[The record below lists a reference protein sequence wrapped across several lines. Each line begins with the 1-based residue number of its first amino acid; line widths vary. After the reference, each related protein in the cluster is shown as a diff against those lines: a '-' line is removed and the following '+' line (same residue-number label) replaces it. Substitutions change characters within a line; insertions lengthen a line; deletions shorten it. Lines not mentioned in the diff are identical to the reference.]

1 MAVRIVLDL
10 PEDFYERI
18 KNQLTIKKP
27 EYAKAFIID
36 QVTKT
41 LNNIEARQAKTA
53 KNHANN

>member
-1 MAVRIVLDL
+1 MAIRIVLDL

-36 QVTKT
+36 QVDKS
-41 LNNIEARQAKTA
+41 LNNIEARKAKTA
-53 KNHANN
+53 KKLGG